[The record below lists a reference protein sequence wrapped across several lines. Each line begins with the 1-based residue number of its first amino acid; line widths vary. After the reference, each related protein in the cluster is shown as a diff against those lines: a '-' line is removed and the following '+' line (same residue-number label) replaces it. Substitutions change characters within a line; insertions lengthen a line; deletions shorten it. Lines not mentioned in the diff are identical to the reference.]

1 MFEIEKEACDLRE
14 KRSGR
19 VLGFCSWVLRI
30 HRYKDYDTIPKLIW
44 IKIKQIETNDQ

>member
-19 VLGFCSWVLRI
+19 QSIAILKLGAA
-30 HRYKDYDTIPKLIW
+30 DT
-44 IKIKQIETNDQ
+44 